1 MVGNGKAGSS
11 TRLQANESKNNTR
24 SNHNFQGLELTK
36 KLPSSTDL
44 SNPEK
49 GFIVKAANNSIEK
62 PPVPKLSIQIS

>member
-1 MVGNGKAGSS
+1 MNGNGKAGSS
-11 TRLQANESKNNTR
+11 SRPQANESKNNTR
-24 SNHNFQGLELTK
+24 LNNNFSGLELTK

-49 GFIVKAANNSIEK
+49 VSEK